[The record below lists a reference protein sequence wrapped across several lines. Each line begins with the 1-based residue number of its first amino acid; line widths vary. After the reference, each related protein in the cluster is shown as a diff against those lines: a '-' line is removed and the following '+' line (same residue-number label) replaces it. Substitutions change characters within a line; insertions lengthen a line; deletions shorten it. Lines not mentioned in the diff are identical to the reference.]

1 MKKCPYCRATVTE
14 KNIKRTLIV
23 FHVRCP
29 SCYACGPCKR
39 SRLLASVAWDLR
51 STLTFDAADSK
62 LQMIRSDKYPGD
74 IFLKVKGT
82 EREFV
87 AKIYKHP
94 HAKARARTLMKEEL
108 L

>member
-1 MKKCPYCRATVTE
+1 
-14 KNIKRTLIV
+14 
-23 FHVRCP
+23 
-29 SCYACGPCKR
+29 
-39 SRLLASVAWDLR
+39 
-51 STLTFDAADSK
+51 
-62 LQMIRSDKYPGD
+62 MIRSDKYPGD